1 MSFLNEINDLKKPKP
16 INNKSSY
23 EILTPTLPVKMV
35 LSNKKKPRW
44 YPPNTCVGTR
54 TKGLWKTNN

>member
-35 LSNKKKPRW
+35 LSNNKKNRW
-44 YPPNTCVGTR
+44 YPNTCVGAR
-54 TKGLWKTNN
+54 TKVLWKTNN